1 MEKRSKFRDVIKYRA
16 GALCL
21 IGILTATFMH
31 STTFMSQFFYNSIVL
46 GAVAA
51 LAIDSGVVAMSIF
64 KDELMKNG
72 ELAWMVRAVT
82 SMVLF
87 ASGIANMSEGFKS
100 AYGVALTFDT
110 MMSMDWLT
118 LTQWLAGTVIFPILS
133 YVMCDTIGTRNLMEL
148 RRSQMNAAAQR
159 QAPARAISSPHRR
172 NNSRNNG
179 RNGSMAA
186 ANAQVSRNKQQRM
199 KRLEEF
205 LETRPDAT
213 LAEMADAVGVSSRET
228 VRKYLNEMGQ
238 TSSNGYKFSNN

>member
-1 MEKRSKFRDVIKYRA
+1 MDKRSKFRDLIKYRA

-31 STTFMSQFFYNSIVL
+31 STTFMSQFFYNSIIL
-46 GAVAA
+46 GAIAA

-64 KDELMKNG
+64 KDELLKNG
-72 ELAWMVRAVT
+72 ELAWMVRVVT

-87 ASGIANMSEGFKS
+87 ASGVANMSEGFKS

-118 LTQWLAGTVIFPILS
+118 LTQWVAGTIIFPVLS

-148 RRSQMNAAAQR
+148 RNSQINAKAGKSAK
-159 QAPARAISSPHRR
+159 ALSPGKNKDMR
-172 NNSRNNG
+172 
-179 RNGSMAA
+179 A
-186 ANAQVSRNKQQRM
+186 ANEQVNRNKQQRM

-205 LETRPDAT
+205 LEHRPDAT
-213 LAEMADAVGVSSRET
+213 LSEMADAVGVSSRET

-238 TSSNGYKFSNN
+238 SQSNGYKFSSN